1 MSSTVFCRCI
11 SYIHCILKTFMSQQ
25 NLKLIRCQFFQLQQ
39 FDSTISL
46 CCTFSISYNH
56 LFNLNILEQQEQYLE
71 FLYFNKEDIRPFPIN
86 IQQFD
91 HFQLFRNFSG
101 WTPSTTPLRL
111 QYIHH
116 CDYTGLPAIIECS
129 HSSVSRG
136 SSVVPF
142 LGLI

>member
-1 MSSTVFCRCI
+1 M
-11 SYIHCILKTFMSQQ
+11 
-25 NLKLIRCQFFQLQQ
+25 
-39 FDSTISL
+39 
-46 CCTFSISYNH
+46 
-56 LFNLNILEQQEQYLE
+56 EQQEQYLE

-129 HSSVSRG
+129 HSSVPGEQRCPISGFNLKSITLSPVFNFPRDNLPLTPG
-136 SSVVPF
+136 CHAAEWSF
-142 LGLI
+142 NRKF